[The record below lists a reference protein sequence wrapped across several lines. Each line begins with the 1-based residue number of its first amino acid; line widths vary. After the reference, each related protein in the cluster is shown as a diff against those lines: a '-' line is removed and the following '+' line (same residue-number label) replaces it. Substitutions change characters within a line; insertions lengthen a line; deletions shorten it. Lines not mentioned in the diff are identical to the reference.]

1 LGFFSKK
8 YLVDIWEVP
17 IFAMQNTHPMNH
29 IFKGIRSMFYS
40 QNELEKRGWDLVPSE
55 QRKWEL
61 FFKNVISA
69 MVSVGICG
77 VAVCVVFLVQTDRSF
92 NIGIYDTISSLSYIF
107 GTVFLLGIIGMITIK
122 H

>member
-1 LGFFSKK
+1 
-8 YLVDIWEVP
+8 
-17 IFAMQNTHPMNH
+17 
-29 IFKGIRSMFYS
+29 MFYS

-61 FFKNVISA
+61 FFQNVISA

-77 VAVCVVFLVQTDRSF
+77 FGVCIVFLVQTERSF
-92 NIGIYDTISSLSYIF
+92 NVGIYDTISFLSYIF
-107 GTVFLLGIIGMITIK
+107 GTIFLLGIIGMITIK